1 MKIKTVSIVGC
12 GWFGFPLAKALVKQ
26 GYLVSGSKRSMEAAA
41 ALTLDGIAGFG
52 LDLDNQQFN
61 GVEFDHFLGKEDSL
75 TQEHCEGEPGLDTQ
89 TLTMLHQRLHTDAI
103 IINIPPAMV
112 KSPGAYLQRLSFL
125 KRLMAQHKYMRII
138 FVSTTGVYPSSEK
151 PVTESDATPHS
162 PSSEVLL
169 EAEKLFSELSN
180 SCVIRFAGLVGPGR
194 HPGRFLAGKHNLAGR
209 MSPVNLV
216 HLDDCIGAVSCL
228 LAGRPLSSIYNICA
242 NQHPGREAFYSTAA
256 KDLSLQPPTFSDE
269 SQVGK
274 CIDGTK
280 IVTELGFQ
288 YRYNDPLAM
297 LCECN

>member
-12 GWFGFPLAKALVKQ
+12 GWFGLPLAEALVKQ

-41 ALTLDGIAGFG
+41 ALTHEGIAGFG
-52 LDLDNQQFN
+52 LDLDKQQFN
-61 GVEFDHFLGKEDSL
+61 GSVVGE
-75 TQEHCEGEPGLDTQ
+75 CEPGSDES
-89 TLTMLHQRLHTDAI
+89 TLAMLHQRLHTHAI
-103 IINIPPAMV
+103 IINIPPAIV

-125 KRLMAQHKYMRII
+125 KRLMAQHEYMRII

-151 PVTESDATPHS
+151 PVTENDATPHS

-169 EAEKLFSELSN
+169 EAEKLFSEQPN

-194 HPGRFLAGKHNLAGR
+194 HPGRFLAGKQNLSGR
-209 MSPVNLV
+209 ESPVNLV

-228 LAGRPLSSIYNICA
+228 LSGDSLSPVYNICA
-242 NQHPGREAFYSTAA
+242 NQHPGREAFYSAAA
-256 KDLSLQPPTFSDE
+256 KDLSLEAPTFSEE

-274 CIDGTK
+274 SIDGTK
-280 IVTELGFQ
+280 ISTELGFQ